1 MRRFCRFSSTLR
13 CHSCQRVCSVR
24 EHARVVD
31 RIINLSAFAR
41 ACVCVCVLT
50 PILVWHLYFYG
61 GQQPLSMLPV
71 PAAYDCGPYRAGPGS
86 YHYRR
91 LIQAAYCW
99 RADALR
105 VVVCWDCA
113 FWRDMFIVCVC
124 FLYIYIYIGVRGS
137 HTQGISSLGAIGTEA
152 WQNSGL

>member
-71 PAAYDCGPYRAGPGS
+71 PAAYDCGPYRAARCDRPHGPGS
-86 YHYRR
+86 Y
-91 LIQAAYCW
+91 
-99 RADALR
+99 
-105 VVVCWDCA
+105 
-113 FWRDMFIVCVC
+113 
-124 FLYIYIYIGVRGS
+124 YIYIYIDLLLRRLIIPCLRGS
-137 HTQGISSLGAIGTEA
+137 DKKWSRQ
-152 WQNSGL
+152 QSGFEHS